1 MTIEQSIIH
10 EISGSLRFF
19 TDTPN
24 GHKFQCPYCQH
35 GSKNHKGKPM
45 DKNRV
50 KGSLYKVSGRNDWKF
65 RCFLCNESVAFTTFL
80 EDHFPKHFE
89 AYVRQR
95 EALGTTGKDTN
106 CPKLATILNRQG
118 VLPRHPPDFSW
129 HGTLPPVEK
138 PAEGALGGHQS
149 FPVKPTSAMG
159 PKITKLPPMRSPA
172 QQSGHQ
178 SKINQA
184 IKMRQKKRRDL
195 SGELW

>member
-10 EISGSLRFF
+10 EISGSLKFF

-95 EALGTTGKDTN
+95 EALGTTGKHTN
-106 CPKLATILNRQG
+106 CPKLATILKRQG
-118 VLPRHPPDFSW
+118 VLPQHPPDFSW

-138 PAEGALGGHQS
+138 PAEGALGGHQCP
-149 FPVKPTSAMG
+149 PVMPNLPSASNT
-159 PKITKLPPMRSPA
+159 TKLDGVRSP
-172 QQSGHQ
+172 QHQ
-178 SKINQA
+178 AGLQGPINRVMKQ
-184 IKMRQKKRRDL
+184 REKRRRDR

>member
-10 EISGSLRFF
+10 EILGSIRFF

-65 RCFLCNESVAFTTFL
+65 RCFLCKKSVAFTTFL

-89 AYVRQR
+89 SYVRQR
-95 EALGTTGKDTN
+95 EALGTTGKFTN
-106 CPKLATILNRQG
+106 CPKLETILKRQG
-118 VLPRHPPDFSW
+118 VLPQHPPDFSW
-129 HGTLPPVEK
+129 HGEPTPACREACWRGSGRPPV
-138 PAEGALGGHQS
+138 PSCDA
-149 FPVKPTSAMG
+149 
-159 PKITKLPPMRSPA
+159 
-172 QQSGHQ
+172 
-178 SKINQA
+178 
-184 IKMRQKKRRDL
+184 DL
-195 SGELW
+195 SNGAKDHKATADAFAKSASWSSIEDQPGDQTA